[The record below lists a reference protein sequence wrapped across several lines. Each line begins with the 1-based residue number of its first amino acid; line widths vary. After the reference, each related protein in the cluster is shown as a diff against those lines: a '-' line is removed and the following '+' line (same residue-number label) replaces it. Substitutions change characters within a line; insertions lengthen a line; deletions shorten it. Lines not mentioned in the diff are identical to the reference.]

1 MEFIGFTVAFTD
13 IHLDT
18 ALQECLIS
26 QFFITSAPTSTTTTT
41 TNRPP
46 TTVLPTNDNEGTD
59 DSDNSDDS
67 GDNDT
72 NDEPTEPFTCPDGI
86 DFGAHQLKIAPSDGN
101 IRYEIE
107 LDDDVTIKDDEWGMI
122 AIFDEEIGDGDIDDR
137 DNLVLIQL
145 KEKYVIFQGIGDNGN
160 SKTVHFEISDRGF
173 INGAVIGRFLQSIT
187 RFSKI
192 FEILRKILNKIVWT
206 TYF

>member
-173 INGAVIGRFLQSIT
+173 INGAVIGRVPTVNYQN
-187 RFSKI
+187 
-192 FEILRKILNKIVWT
+192 FEN
-206 TYF
+206 F

>member
-26 QFFITSAPTSTTTTT
+26 QFLITSAPTFTTTTT
-41 TNRPP
+41 TTRPP
-46 TTVLPTNDNEGTD
+46 TTVLPTNDNEGTNS
-59 DSDNSDDS
+59 SDNTDDT

-72 NDEPTEPFTCPDGI
+72 NNESAEPFTCPGGI
-86 DFGAHQLKIAPSDGN
+86 DFGAHQVKIAPSGDN

-107 LDDDVTIKDDEWGMI
+107 LDDDVTIKDDEWGII
-122 AIFDEEIGDGDIDDR
+122 AMFDEEIGDGDIDDG

-145 KEKYVIFQGIGDNGN
+145 KETYAIFQGIGDNGN

-173 INGAVIGRFLQSIT
+173 INGAVIGRVST
-187 RFSKI
+187 THYRI
-192 FEILRKILNKIVWT
+192 FENL
-206 TYF
+206 